1 MSRKYKFLNPDGV
14 YFITFAIQGWV
25 DVFTRNEYKNI
36 LIDNLAY
43 CQKNK
48 GLELFAWCIMT
59 NHVHLIARAEEGHS
73 LPDILR
79 DYKKF
84 TSKAILKA
92 VSENFSESRKEWLVK
107 QFETP
112 EGRRFWRADNQ
123 PVELWSNAVIAQK
136 LNYIHQNPVE
146 EGLVFR
152 AEDYVYSSAIDYAG
166 GKGML
171 DIFVIE

>member
-1 MSRKYKFLNPDGV
+1 
-14 YFITFAIQGWV
+14 
-25 DVFTRNEYKNI
+25 
-36 LIDNLAY
+36 
-43 CQKNK
+43 
-48 GLELFAWCIMT
+48 MT

-112 EGRRFWRADNQ
+112 EGNRFWRADNQ